1 MQAGKPSDQIK
12 VDFRISVIKP
22 LHAEWIVKY
31 YDYARSKPEM
41 IINQRVDIVQ
51 NHLTSRKDD
60 IFGPFFF

>member
-31 YDYARSKPEM
+31 YDYARSKPEI
-41 IINQRVDIVQ
+41 IINRWKESEITE
-51 NHLTSRKDD
+51 HLEKKMD
-60 IFGPFFF
+60 FFF